1 MCQNGK
7 SYRADVV
14 DLFPGT
20 FEMVEMQV
28 GNPGTWLLHCH
39 VADHIHAGMETLFT
53 ILPRQG
59 KKKACGASG
68 VQSYLGSCA
77 HRNHSVAPRHN
88 QPPWKP
94 RMKFQNLESFRIS
107 DGSVDN
113 SSWKEMCSLSGEL
126 GTEKN
131 ADNWESGSGPL
142 LSKSSPGPLQY
153 SIQSEA
159 IQNFKLGC

>member
-59 KKKACGASG
+59 KEKACGASG
-68 VQSYLGSCA
+68 AQSVWGAVPIQIIQWLQGTSNPLG
-77 HRNHSVAPRHN
+77 N
-88 QPPWKP
+88 Q
-94 RMKFQNLESFRIS
+94 
-107 DGSVDN
+107 G
-113 SSWKEMCSLSGEL
+113 
-126 GTEKN
+126 
-131 ADNWESGSGPL
+131 
-142 LSKSSPGPLQY
+142 
-153 SIQSEA
+153 
-159 IQNFKLGC
+159 